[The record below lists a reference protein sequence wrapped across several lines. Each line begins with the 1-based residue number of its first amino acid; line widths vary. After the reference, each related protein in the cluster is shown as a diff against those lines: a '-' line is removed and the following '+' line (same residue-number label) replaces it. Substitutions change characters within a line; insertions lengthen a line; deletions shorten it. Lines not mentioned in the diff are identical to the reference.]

1 MADTL
6 DLTLDLEVATP
17 ERALVREQVS
27 EVEIPGK
34 SGYLGVLPGHAPLL
48 GLLGHGTLS
57 YVVRGTKRYLAVHSG
72 FLEILDDHVRVL
84 ANTAEPREEID
95 IQRARV
101 ALQRAEAESVN
112 PALGVDRDV
121 IRRAADERIRVL
133 HPVVVAEA
141 RVDLPVA

>member
-1 MADTL
+1 MAD
-6 DLTLDLEVATP
+6 TLDLEVATP

-57 YVVRGTKRYLAVHSG
+57 YVVGGTKRYLAVHAG

-84 ANTAEPREEID
+84 ANTAEPKEEID
-95 IQRARV
+95 IQRARI
-101 ALQRAEAESVN
+101 ALQRAEAESMN
-112 PALGVDRDV
+112 PALGVDPAAALEAMM
-121 IRRAADERIRVL
+121 RAQ
-133 HPVVVAEA
+133 A
-141 RVDLPVA
+141 RLETVEKQ

>member
-1 MADTL
+1 MAD
-6 DLTLDLEVATP
+6 TLDLEVATP

-57 YVVRGTKRYLAVHSG
+57 YVVGGTKRYLAVHAG

-84 ANTAEPREEID
+84 ANTAEPKEEID

-101 ALQRAEAESVN
+101 ALQRAQSESMN
-112 PALGVDRDV
+112 PALGVDPAVALDAMM
-121 IRRAADERIRVL
+121 RAQARLET
-133 HPVVVAEA
+133 AEKQ
-141 RVDLPVA
+141 